1 MDLEIH
7 AAELQYKI
15 EKYKLEI
22 INLQQTLQSNM
33 GKRFVMER
41 RGNSIFS
48 HNIISFRKLTL
59 FDIVVDRKE
68 NMMIETSPILLST
81 TLQSNQVHM
90 LNYRYFLD
98 FKEF

>member
-1 MDLEIH
+1 MLDLEIH

-59 FDIVVDRKE
+59 FDIVDRKE

-81 TLQSNQVHM
+81 TLQSNQVHL
-90 LNYRYFLD
+90 LNYRYILVL
-98 FKEF
+98 KEF

>member
-1 MDLEIH
+1 
-7 AAELQYKI
+7 
-15 EKYKLEI
+15 
-22 INLQQTLQSNM
+22 M

-59 FDIVVDRKE
+59 FDIVDRKE

-81 TLQSNQVHM
+81 TLQSNQVHL
-90 LNYRYFLD
+90 LNYRYILVL
-98 FKEF
+98 KEF

>member
-59 FDIVVDRKE
+59 FDIVDRKE